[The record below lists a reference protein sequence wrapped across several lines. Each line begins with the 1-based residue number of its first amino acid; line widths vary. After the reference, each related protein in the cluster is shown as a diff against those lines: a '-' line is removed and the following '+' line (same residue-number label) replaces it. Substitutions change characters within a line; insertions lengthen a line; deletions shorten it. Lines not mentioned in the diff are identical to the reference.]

1 MGSESGLEIWM
12 EKKEKSIFFFFPLK
26 NELEWQGKDLNMS
39 QPLNLPTL
47 ISRRKSSRGTILG
60 QRAEKKKARKG

>member
-12 EKKEKSIFFFFPLK
+12 EKKEKSIFFPLK

-47 ISRRKSSRGTILG
+47 VSRRKSSRGTILG
-60 QRAEKKKARKG
+60 QRAEKKKPRKG